1 MSLIDVM
8 LTAEKRRSLVCAD
21 EEAGGVDERW
31 GSSHAGEV
39 APAQWRAYGAWARP
53 YIDRPWGMVVHNA
66 STYRHLPHFPR
77 TDART
82 STDADIDDPQ
92 PRRCPHESS
101 ARPRWT
107 R

>member
-53 YIDRPWGMVVHNA
+53 LLGRPWNMVVRNA
-66 STYRHLPHFPR
+66 STSPLPPSLPYLIALDR
-77 TDART
+77 AR
-82 STDADIDDPQ
+82 
-92 PRRCPHESS
+92 
-101 ARPRWT
+101 
-107 R
+107 